1 MVLTSGDGRPSA
13 TAEARTRAA
22 ERLRRPFFS
31 LGGHRSVILGPSR
44 LLIFMTNTR
53 KSAADKRLKKLMP
66 QAGDDTPRYLQ
77 VARNLAG
84 AIEAGAWKPNEV
96 LPAERELCE
105 QLNVSRVT
113 LRQALDAVAEQGL
126 ISRRQGAGTFVTPHI
141 QHLLSSLISFSE
153 TLRRKGY
160 EPGTQWLEREVRT
173 GTAEE
178 VTRLGLSPNARVTV
192 LTRLRSA
199 DGKVIAYERS
209 VLPVEVVP
217 KPDSVGDS
225 LYKWLD
231 DHDTPIVRALQ
242 YFRAANLSRR
252 MADYLEMREG
262 EAVLR
267 VIRIGYG
274 RDGTVIESSDTF
286 CHGDFHDFVVELK
299 R

>member
-1 MVLTSGDGRPSA
+1 MCRYPAPAALRYTVVLNT
-13 TAEARTRAA
+13 
-22 ERLRRPFFS
+22 
-31 LGGHRSVILGPSR
+31 
-44 LLIFMTNTR
+44 LLPFMTNNR
-53 KSAADKRLKKLMP
+53 KFAVDKRLKELMP
-66 QAGDDTPRYLQ
+66 EADDDTPRYVQL
-77 VARNLAG
+77 ARKLAN
-84 AIEAGAWKPNEV
+84 AIQAGVWKPNEV

-105 QLNVSRVT
+105 QLSVSRVT

-141 QHLLSSLISFSE
+141 EHLLSSLISFSE

-160 EPGTQWLEREVRT
+160 EPSTKWLEREIRA

-178 VTRLGLSPNARVTV
+178 VTRLGLSPNAQVAV

-209 VLPVEVVP
+209 VLPV
-217 KPDSVGDS
+217 SVMPRPTAVEDS
-225 LYKWLD
+225 LYRWLD
-231 DHDTPIVRALQ
+231 EQDTPIVRALQ

-252 MADYLEMREG
+252 MADQLEMREG

-274 RDGTVIESSDTF
+274 RDGAAIESSDTF